1 MAPNR
6 RTQDRS
12 AKSLAKLRIALAK
25 RNEKNNATPA
35 SPDGWRQSRLRA
47 APIQKRSGWC

>member
-25 RNEKNNATPA
+25 RNEKTTRPLHLQTVGVNRDYELHDTEEK
-35 SPDGWRQSRLRA
+35 WLV
-47 APIQKRSGWC
+47 